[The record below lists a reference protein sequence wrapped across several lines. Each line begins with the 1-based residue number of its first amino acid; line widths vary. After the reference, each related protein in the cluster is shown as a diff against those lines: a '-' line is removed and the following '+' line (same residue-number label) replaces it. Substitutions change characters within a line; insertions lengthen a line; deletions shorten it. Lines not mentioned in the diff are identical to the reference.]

1 MKKVK
6 SKKSKNRPAKPYKK
20 AQEDTRTNRYAV
32 KPSKW
37 IRVFKVTLVIL
48 LLSVL
53 AVASYGAKLFF
64 EAEDLMEQT
73 FRPRK
78 NGEDMNDK
86 IEPNKTPFSMLVMG
100 VDDNDERELGSNRT
114 DTMIVV
120 TMNPQLGE
128 ISMVSI
134 PRDTFTHIQTDEFDG
149 YAKINSA
156 YTYDKEDGAIDA
168 VENLLTIPID
178 FYVTVDFEAFE
189 KIVDALGGVT
199 VDVPVAISEANATV
213 TKMIELEP
221 GKQVLS
227 GEQALAFA
235 RTRKIDNDIKRG
247 ERQQMV
253 VQAVLN
259 KAMEV
264 GSITKYSDVMA
275 SLTNHLWTDMNR
287 DTMMQVAK
295 SGLTKNYTFE
305 SYTFSWMSF
314 TYSYTGESMVGLHED
329 SLDYIQ
335 HKLKVSLGK
344 EAEDDRDA
352 PDYEFESNGEV
363 SEKTYPP
370 YGDGAVND

>member
-1 MKKVK
+1 MK
-6 SKKSKNRPAKPYKK
+6 SKRNQNKRYKK
-20 AQEDTRTNRYAV
+20 DQEDTRTSRYASEYH
-32 KPSKW
+32 KPSIW
-37 IRVFKVTLVIL
+37 VRVFKITIIVLLVG
-48 LLSVL
+48 VL
-53 AVASYGAKLFF
+53 GAVAFGAKLYL

-73 FRPRK
+73 YRPRK
-78 NGEDMNDK
+78 SGEDMNEK
-86 IEPNKTPFSMLVMG
+86 IEPAKTPFSMLVMG

-120 TMNPQLGE
+120 TMNPKLGE

-134 PRDTFTHIQTDEFDG
+134 PRDTFTYIDSKDFQG

-168 VENLLTIPID
+168 VENLLDIPID

-189 KIVDALGGVT
+189 KIVDALGGVS

-221 GKQVLS
+221 GKQTLN
-227 GEQALAFA
+227 GEEALAFA

-253 VQAVLN
+253 VQSVLN

-275 SLTNHLWTDMNR
+275 SLTDHLWTDMNR

-295 SGLTKNYTFE
+295 SGLTSKYTFQ

-314 TYSYTGESMVGLHED
+314 NYSYTGESMVGLHAD

-335 HKLKVSLGK
+335 HKLKLSLGQ
-344 EAEDDRDA
+344 EAKDERDE
-352 PDYEFESNGEV
+352 PDYVFETNGEV
-363 SEKTYPP
+363 SDKTYPP
-370 YGDGAVND
+370 YGDGAIND